1 MHLCSVELLIY
12 IQLFKENNVEKL
24 LKSTTAY
31 KIFSAD
37 RLSGRLSH
45 AYMLHFA
52 DQRNLRAALKVFATE
67 FFAASGALASRI
79 DGESFTDLVIYPAEG
94 KKISVDGISE
104 IIEDSA
110 LRPVEGDKKL
120 YIITGFDGASA
131 LVQNK
136 LLKTLE
142 EPLPGVYFLLGVT
155 TLAPVLDTVVSRVKM
170 LEIPPFTVNEI
181 YAALERQGKNP
192 ENSAAAK
199 SCNGILG
206 AAQNMVSGGWFKE
219 VREAAWDVCSVNKL
233 SQVADVVKKY
243 GETKYRT
250 ELLSEMQNIYF
261 SALTEGGKLNTYLQK
276 HTIIYALEELSKA
289 NADLKFNAFFQG
301 LLHDFLLKVVKENDK
316 WLKLQE

>member
-1 MHLCSVELLIY
+1 ME
-12 IQLFKENNVEKL
+12 QL

-37 RLSGRLSH
+37 RQAGRLSH

-52 DQRNLRAALKVFATE
+52 DPKNLRAALKIFAAE
-67 FFAASGALASRI
+67 FFAAQSTLLSRI
-79 DGESFTDLVIYPAEG
+79 QNESYTDLTVYPAEG
-94 KKISVDGISE
+94 KKISVDGVSE
-104 IIEDSA
+104 IIEDST

-120 YIITGFDGASA
+120 YIIVGFENASA

-142 EPLPGVYFLLGVT
+142 EPLEGVYFLLGAT

-170 LEIPPFTVNEI
+170 LEVPPFSAEEVFN
-181 YAALERQGKNP
+181 ALERQSPNP
-192 ENSAAAK
+192 QNFAAAK

-206 AAQNMVSGGWFKE
+206 DAQNMVSGGWFKE
-219 VREAAWDVCSVNKL
+219 VQDAAWEICSVNKI
-233 SQVADVVKKY
+233 SQIADAVKKH
-243 GETKYRT
+243 GETKYKT

-276 HTIIYALEELSKA
+276 PTIIYALEQLTRA
-289 NADLKFNAFFQG
+289 NADIKFNAFFAG
-301 LLHDFLLKVVKENDK
+301 LLYDFMLKVVKENDK
-316 WLKLQE
+316 WLKLQA

>member
-1 MHLCSVELLIY
+1 M
-12 IQLFKENNVEKL
+12 EKL

-37 RLSGRLSH
+37 RASGRLSH

-52 DQRNLRAALKVFATE
+52 DTLNLRTALKIFAKE
-67 FFAASGALASRI
+67 FFGADGALAARI
-79 DGESFTDLVIYPAEG
+79 ESESYSDLIVYPAEG

-120 YIITGFDGASA
+120 YIIVGFEGASA

-142 EPLPGVYFLLGVT
+142 EPLSGIYFLLGVT

-170 LEIPPFTVNEI
+170 LEVPPFTVNEV
-181 YAALERQGKNP
+181 YEALERQGANP
-192 ENSAAAK
+192 DNLAAAK

-219 VREAAWDVCSVNKL
+219 VREAANAICSVNKV
-233 SQVADVVKKY
+233 SAIFDAVKKY
-243 GETKYRT
+243 GEIKYKQ

-261 SALTEGGKLNTYLQK
+261 SALTEGGELNKFLQK
-276 HTIIYALEELSKA
+276 HTILFALEELTKA
-289 NADLKFNAFFQG
+289 NADLKFNAYFQG
-301 LLHDFLLKVVKENDK
+301 LLHDFMLKVVRENDK
-316 WLKLQE
+316 WLKLQG

>member
-1 MHLCSVELLIY
+1 M
-12 IQLFKENNVEKL
+12 EKL

-31 KIFSAD
+31 KIFSTD

-52 DQRNLRAALKVFATE
+52 DAKNLRAALKIFAAE
-67 FFAASGALASRI
+67 FFGAEGTLLTRI
-79 DGESFTDLVIYPAEG
+79 QNESYTDLTIYPAED
-94 KKISVDGISE
+94 KKISVDGVTE
-104 IIEDSA
+104 IIEDST

-120 YIITGFDGASA
+120 YIITGFESASA

-142 EPLPGVYFLLGVT
+142 EPLEGIYFLLGAT

-170 LEIPPFTVNEI
+170 LEVPPFTADEVF
-181 YAALERQGKNP
+181 AALEREEKNP
-192 ENSAAAK
+192 QNLAAAK

-206 AAQNMVSGGWFKE
+206 DAQNMVSGGWFKE
-219 VREAAWDVCSVNKL
+219 VQQAAWEICSVNKAY
-233 SQVADVVKKY
+233 QIADVVKKY
-243 GETKYRT
+243 GETKYKE

-276 HTIIYALEELSKA
+276 HTIIYALEAITRA
-289 NADLKFNAFFQG
+289 NADLKFNAFFAG
-301 LLHDFLLKVVKENDK
+301 LLYDFMLKVVKENDK
-316 WLKLQE
+316 WLKLQA

>member
-1 MHLCSVELLIY
+1 METLI
-12 IQLFKENNVEKL
+12 
-24 LKSTTAY
+24 KSTTAY

-37 RLSGRLSH
+37 RKGNKLSH

-52 DQRNLRAALKVFATE
+52 DPKNLRAALKIFAKE
-67 FFAASGALASRI
+67 LFAAEGVLLSRI
-79 DGESFTDLVIYPAEG
+79 DGESYTDLTIYPAEG
-94 KKISVDGISE
+94 KKITADGVSE

-120 YIITGFDGASA
+120 YIITDFEAASA

-142 EPLPGVYFLLGVT
+142 EPLEGIYFLLGAT
-155 TLAPVLDTVVSRVKM
+155 TLSPVLDTVLSRVKL
-170 LEIPPFTVNEI
+170 LEIPPFSEAEI
-181 YAALERQGKNP
+181 LNVLNSQGANP
-192 ENSAAAK
+192 ENAAAAK

-219 VREAAWDVCSVNKL
+219 VREAATEVCRVNRI
-233 SQVADVVKKY
+233 SDIADAVKKY
-243 GETKYRT
+243 GEIKYKK

-261 SALTEGGKLNTYLQK
+261 SALTEGGEINKFLLK
-276 HTIIYALEELSKA
+276 PTIIFALEELARA

-301 LLHDFLLKVVKENDK
+301 LLYDFMLKVVKENDK
-316 WLKLQE
+316 WLKLQA

>member
-1 MHLCSVELLIY
+1 M
-12 IQLFKENNVEKL
+12 EKL

-37 RLSGRLSH
+37 RASDRLSH

-52 DQRNLRAALKVFATE
+52 DPHNLRAALKIFAEE
-67 FFAASGALASRI
+67 FFGADNALAARI
-79 DGESFTDLVIYPAEG
+79 EGESYSDLTVYPAEG

-120 YIITGFDGASA
+120 YIITGFEGASP

-142 EPLPGVYFLLGVT
+142 EPLPGIYFLLGVT
-155 TLAPVLDTVVSRVKM
+155 TLAPILDTVVSRVKM
-170 LEIPPFTVNEI
+170 LEVPPFTADEVFE
-181 YAALERQGKNP
+181 ALERQGKNP
-192 ENSAAAK
+192 ENYAAAK
-199 SCNGILG
+199 RCNGILG

-219 VREAAWDVCSVNKL
+219 VREAAWDICSVNRL
-233 SQVADVVKKY
+233 AQIADVVKKY
-243 GETKYRT
+243 GETKYKQ

-261 SALTEGGKLNTYLQK
+261 SALTEGGELNTFLQK
-276 HTIIYALEELSKA
+276 HTIVYALEELTRA

-301 LLHDFLLKVVKENDK
+301 LLHDFMLKVVRENDK
-316 WLKLQE
+316 WLKLQA